1 MTVED
6 IPQVKQVAI
15 KSWHTTYENIIPLD
29 VQNNFLEK
37 AYSEERLLIRLSKS
51 PFYVAKLNNKIIGF
65 ANFSNK
71 KLDGNVEL
79 AAIYL
84 SKDFQHQGV
93 GTKLLQFGIYQL
105 RPTQIFINVE
115 AENKIGR
122 QFYEAKGFQIIDQF
136 DEEFDGHILKT
147 IRMAL
152 NL

>member
-1 MTVED
+1 MTIED

-15 KSWHTTYENIIPLD
+15 KSWHTAYENIIPLNI
-29 VQNNFLEK
+29 QNNFLEK

-51 PFYVAKLNNKIIGF
+51 PFYVAKLDNKVIGF

-71 KLDGNVEL
+71 KSDGNVEL

-84 SKDFQHQGV
+84 SKDFQHKGV
-93 GTKLLQFGIYQL
+93 GTKLLQFGIDQL
-105 RPTQIFINVE
+105 KPTQILINVE